1 MQIQYKI
8 VNPIHLL
15 QEKTQPV
22 PKGRGNDSGTAAQ
35 FLHIILTIPILAC
48 VYLPVNRRTVP
59 V

>member
-35 FLHIILTIPILAC
+35 FLHIILTISILAC
-48 VYLPVNRRTVP
+48 LYLPVHRRTVP